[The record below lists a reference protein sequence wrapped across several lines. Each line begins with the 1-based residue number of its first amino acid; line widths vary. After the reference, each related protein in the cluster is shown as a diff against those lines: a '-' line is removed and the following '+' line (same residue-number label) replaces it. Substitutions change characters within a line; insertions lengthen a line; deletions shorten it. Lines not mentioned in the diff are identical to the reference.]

1 MVKKKGW
8 KRCWLGHPPDVA
20 TSFRTTPTQPPLDAS
35 VGSDLPF
42 GVHAF
47 ALMDK
52 AVILKLEQ
60 KSYQMTA

>member
-1 MVKKKGW
+1 MYSSFDFVLMLTLFLRYGQKKGW

-42 GVHAF
+42 GGHAF
-47 ALMDK
+47 A
-52 AVILKLEQ
+52 
-60 KSYQMTA
+60 